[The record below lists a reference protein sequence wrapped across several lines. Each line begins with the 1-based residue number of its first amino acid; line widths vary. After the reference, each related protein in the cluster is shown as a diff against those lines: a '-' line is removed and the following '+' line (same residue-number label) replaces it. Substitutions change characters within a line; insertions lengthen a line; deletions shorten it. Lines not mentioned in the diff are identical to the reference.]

1 MDKSSIWIKYSV
13 KVPAEFVEPVVRM
26 FSKFLTT
33 NVYVEQL
40 GDPEDGI
47 EKLNTMVSG
56 FLPKKSNSKDLES
69 NLKEYLIKFSFSF

>member
-1 MDKSSIWIKYSV
+1 
-13 KVPAEFVEPVVRM
+13 M

-40 GDPEDGI
+40 GDPEDGL

-56 FLPKKSNSKDLES
+56 FLPKKSNRISWS
-69 NLKEYLIKFSFSF
+69 QI